1 MRKHLVIGIAALGL
15 VAGPALAQT
24 TPPSFATADSDTS
37 ASVSLAEAM
46 AIWPDITQDAFTAA
60 DTNMDGAL
68 DQTEYDTYVAGL
80 PAAQ

>member
-1 MRKHLVIGIAALGL
+1 MRKHIVIGIASLGL
-15 VAGPALAQT
+15 MAGSALAQT

-37 ASVSLAEAM
+37 ASVSLAEAQ
-46 AIWPDITQDAFTAA
+46 AIWPEITQEAFTAA

-68 DQTEYDTYVAGL
+68 DQAEFDAYVASL

>member
-1 MRKHLVIGIAALGL
+1 MRKHIVIGLTAFGL
-15 VAGPALAQT
+15 MAGSALAQT

-46 AIWPDITQDAFTAA
+46 AIWPEITQDAFSAA

>member
-1 MRKHLVIGIAALGL
+1 MRKHIVIGFAALGL
-15 VAGPALAQT
+15 MAGSALAQT

-37 ASVSLAEAM
+37 ASVGLAEAQ
-46 AIWPDITQDAFTAA
+46 AIWPDITQDAFSAA

-68 DQTEYDTYVAGL
+68 DQAEYDTYVASL

>member
-1 MRKHLVIGIAALGL
+1 MRKHIVIGFAALGL
-15 VAGPALAQT
+15 MAGSALAQT

-46 AIWPDITQDAFTAA
+46 AIWPEITQDAFSAA

>member
-15 VAGPALAQT
+15 LAGPALAQT

>member
-1 MRKHLVIGIAALGL
+1 MRKHIVIGFAALGL
-15 VAGPALAQT
+15 MAGSALAQT

-37 ASVSLAEAM
+37 ASVSLAEAQ
-46 AIWPDITQDAFTAA
+46 AIWPEITQDAFSAA

-68 DQTEYDTYVAGL
+68 DQAEYDTYVASL

>member
-68 DQTEYDTYVAGL
+68 DQTEYDAYVAGL

>member
-1 MRKHLVIGIAALGL
+1 MRKHIVIGLTAFGL
-15 VAGPALAQT
+15 MASSALAQT

-46 AIWPDITQDAFTAA
+46 AIWPEITQDAFSAA

>member
-1 MRKHLVIGIAALGL
+1 MRKHIVIGLTAFGL
-15 VAGPALAQT
+15 MAGSALAQT

-46 AIWPDITQDAFTAA
+46 AIWPEITQDAFSAA

-68 DQTEYDTYVAGL
+68 DQTEYDTYAAGL

>member
-1 MRKHLVIGIAALGL
+1 MRKHLVIGIAAMGL
-15 VAGPALAQT
+15 LAGPALAQT

-46 AIWPDITQDAFTAA
+46 AIWPDITQDAFTSA